1 MSVRQKVL
9 LLSGSAN
16 GWIVKVAENS
26 FYLIEMLYPSLLVM
40 LTSFFIIRRY
50 AANRLLKKEAQGK
63 TREKWPEVVSRNL
76 LFFITIYRDI
86 TWTQQINALVL
97 SMQEPMFFLFS

>member
-1 MSVRQKVL
+1 MSVRQTVL
-9 LLSGSAN
+9 LLSGSAK

-50 AANRLLKKEAQGK
+50 AANKLLKKEAQGK

-76 LFFITIYRDI
+76 LFFYHR
-86 TWTQQINALVL
+86 WQRYHMTQQINALVL
-97 SMQEPMFFLFS
+97 SMQEPMFFWFS